1 MSNAELISIAG
12 LFLAGFTAIAK
23 VWHTHDTR
31 ITKIESRADVCDEK
45 HKNTDRINLKQAEIN
60 ANVSNN
66 HMEVMTTLATIQQ
79 QIAHLIEKINE
90 NTTKKN

>member
-1 MSNAELISIAG
+1 MNNAELISIAG

-45 HKNTDRINLKQAEIN
+45 HKHTDRLNLKQAEIN
-60 ANVSNN
+60 ANVDRN
-66 HMEVMTTLATIQQ
+66 HVEVMTTLATIQQ
-79 QIAHLIEKINE
+79 QISHLIEKLNE
-90 NTTKKN
+90 NITKKN